1 MIRKIIAIIVS
12 VLFVL
17 GIYFQDYLYDEFWVL
32 SDVFLLILIIG
43 ILIVIF
49 LNIKKD
55 RLALYISIGAF
66 LIGIGI
72 LIIQKTELF
81 KSKIIVKA
89 FLVDD
94 LSGLELTLRQNNRFE
109 LLPVTYLGPCKSF
122 TGRYKMEGDKIIF
135 LDRPYDNKFI
145 GDTVYMINN
154 KIVLRFDSQG
164 QPDTTFANYFRI
176 DKYEKNNVR

>member
-1 MIRKIIAIIVS
+1 MIRKIISVNVS

-17 GIYFQDYLYDEFWVL
+17 GIYFQDDLYYKFWIL
-32 SDVFLLILIIG
+32 SGLILF
-43 ILIVIF
+43 ILIAGLMTVIF

-55 RLALYISIGAF
+55 ILALYTSILAL

-72 LIIQKTELF
+72 LIFQKTELF

-89 FLVDD
+89 TLVDD

-109 LLPVTYLGPCKSF
+109 LLPETYLGSSKPFK
-122 TGRYKMEGDKIIF
+122 GRYRMERDKIIF

-145 GDTVYMINN
+145 GDTAYVINN
-154 KIVLRFDSQG
+154 KIVLRFDSLG
-164 QPDTTFANYFRI
+164 HPDTTFANYFRI
-176 DKYEKNNVR
+176 DKYEINNVH

>member
-1 MIRKIIAIIVS
+1 MITKTVSIIIS

-17 GIYFQDYLYDEFWVL
+17 GIYFLDYLYNEFWIL
-32 SDVFLLILIIG
+32 SGLILFILSAGLII
-43 ILIVIF
+43 VSF

-55 RLALYISIGAF
+55 RLALYISLIAF
-66 LIGIGI
+66 LLGIGI
-72 LIIQKTELF
+72 LIVQRTELF

-89 FLVDD
+89 ILVDD

-109 LLPVTYLGPCKSF
+109 LLPETYLGSCKPF
-122 TGRYKMEGDKIIF
+122 KGRYKMDGDKIIF

-145 GDTVYMINN
+145 GDTVYVINN

-176 DKYEKNNVR
+176 DKYENK